1 MPFNN
6 DQNTKKRELLIQSA
20 LDIVRNGQDKNDL
33 KLKIYYAI
41 ISYGLLLRAKEE
53 ELFDADNQL
62 NISKDVNTFENFKSE
77 ALDTVAA
84 FLRRHIK

>member
-1 MPFNN
+1 MPFNK
-6 DQNTKKRELLIQSA
+6 DQNSKKRESLVQSA

-41 ISYGLLLRAKEE
+41 LNYGLFLKAKEE

-62 NISKDVNTFENFKSE
+62 NISKDVNKFEDFKNE
-77 ALDTVAA
+77 ALDTVAD